1 MKSLSYFSLLKIVLH
16 GRSAGKIL
24 LATFF
29 SFTFSIAVILCTFGL
44 MDGFDYLLK
53 SGLRHS
59 SGDLLV
65 TSKKGFFKWEEDLKT
80 SISSTDPLSV
90 APVVQTEAFALHE
103 GVSKGVLVRGV
114 EHINFSEATGVKFEV
129 KEGEIVIG
137 KELALALKVKEGDD
151 IALTFGKGNES
162 GESLPSVKLFKVSD
176 IIEHGIYQKDLR
188 IVYIDRTE
196 ISKVLDVGD
205 WINLLIVTFKDPLKP
220 LVDLEDIKKSQ
231 TQIRERLSSQ
241 FYVRPFWSE
250 YSYLIE
256 AVKIEKLSIT
266 LILQL
271 IVVVAVFNII
281 AFVIYIMEK
290 KSQDFFFLRAIGLS
304 LNQLVYFWFISMTLL
319 WVFACAGAY
328 ALSQLFNW
336 GLANLSFLQIPG
348 EIYVLSALQI
358 KLDTTSYVTVYL
370 LSLFWV
376 LLSGIIGH
384 WRLKRRPIMQGLRQE
399 FSA

>member
-220 LVDLEDIKKSQ
+220 LVDLDDIKKSQ